1 MTLMDIIGLVLAGI
15 GFALIIFC
23 AIMLRRAMK

>member
-1 MTLMDIIGLVLAGI
+1 MNIADIIGLVLAGI
-15 GFALIIFC
+15 GFVLIIVC

>member
-1 MTLMDIIGLVLAGI
+1 MNLMDIIGLVIAGI

-23 AIMLRRAMK
+23 AIMLWRATK